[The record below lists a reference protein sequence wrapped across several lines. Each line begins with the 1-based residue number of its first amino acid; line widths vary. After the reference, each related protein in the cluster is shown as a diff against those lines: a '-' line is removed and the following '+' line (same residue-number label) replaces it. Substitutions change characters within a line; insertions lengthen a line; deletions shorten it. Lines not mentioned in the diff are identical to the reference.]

1 MTSYGSSPAA
11 SSGSRT
17 NGMAIASLVCG
28 IVGLFLLN
36 IVLGPLAI
44 VFGAVA
50 RRQAAGRNGGG
61 MAKAGIILGIVDVVL
76 WLVLLAVAASNGGF
90 SWYVGG

>member
-1 MTSYGSSPAA
+1 MTSYGTSSAA

-17 NGMAIASLVCG
+17 NGLAIASLCCG
-28 IVGLFLLN
+28 IIGLFFLN

-50 RRQAAGRNGGG
+50 RRQAGGNGTG

-76 WLVLLAVAASNGGF
+76 WLVLLIVAANSGGF